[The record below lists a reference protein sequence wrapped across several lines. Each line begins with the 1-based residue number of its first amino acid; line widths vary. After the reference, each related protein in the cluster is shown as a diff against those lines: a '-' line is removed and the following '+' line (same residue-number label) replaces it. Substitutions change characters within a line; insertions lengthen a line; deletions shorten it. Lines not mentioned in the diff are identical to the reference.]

1 MTKSATLDVADII
14 KDAQALLDAKCRRSR
29 FRLRI
34 PKDGYAVDDDWI
46 SLVVS
51 PNKPGMRA
59 YDYVD
64 ILIAVEKELRAR
76 GHEHVLLVPAMG
88 D

>member
-1 MTKSATLDVADII
+1 MNKTATRDVADII

-46 SLVVS
+46 SLIVN
-51 PNKPGMRA
+51 PDKAGMRA
-59 YDYVD
+59 YDYVE
-64 ILIAVEKELRAR
+64 ILIAVEKELRAL

>member
-1 MTKSATLDVADII
+1 MNKTATVGVAEII

-34 PKDGYAVDDDWI
+34 PKRGYAVDDDWVTLI
-46 SLVVS
+46 VN
-51 PNKPGMRA
+51 PDKPGMRA
-59 YDYVD
+59 YDYVE

-76 GHEHVLLVPAMG
+76 GHEHVLLVPAMS